1 MRLKGSVTV
10 FVSIILS
17 VLIAFSGT
25 MVDLSRLQT
34 GKKHAKAAVQLSLQS
49 ALTRYHA
56 PLKEQYGIM
65 ATNQKNEE
73 LELLI
78 FELLEKNLAVENRYT
93 PGLIDLYGFE
103 VDSIRVIPC
112 FNMSED
118 YVLEQ
123 QITQF
128 MKYRAPVNTIGNFV
142 EKLKALNTFMKQSGL
157 LNKKMDLEK
166 KLQKIR
172 EEQVYLS
179 LLLSERIN
187 GFLAEQKQ
195 NGDIAKNIKS
205 INENMQSI
213 KSKEAAGGQYE
224 IALKAMPELT
234 EKIITVKNQ
243 IDEIKTSLSSYEEQL
258 DILEENYDDIEEL
271 SEKNNKDL
279 DKLNKK
285 VTDTEKSIFK
295 EKEKEK
301 PNEEKIQDM
310 ETEIEALKKEIES
323 CKELD
328 DGYKD
333 AMQLESDKISKT
345 EQKIFEKNKE
355 IKDCEK
361 EVSKELERLNDKV
374 TTCLSALKDIKNK
387 TEEIYNHV
395 LNIETIVVKY
405 TRYHEGALALADEIE
420 KGAKAA
426 KGHIDDINAEIAKQ
440 REKSDNS
447 FLMRIKADIE
457 KLVLNADSIVI
468 NDIKEKSNTNLT
480 GLQDIQNT
488 IEKTIETMMNQLS
501 SIDLMIEKVEA
512 VPKTCIVPQKQ
523 DFADDIEGRVKL
535 TENHFHEITGKYN
548 EPSYSIDP
556 KINKKEKNE
565 FYKWCN
571 KFFNE
576 SNNVDNSKDKGQQ
589 KKLKQNIETSDK
601 ENKEDKEAYN
611 GEDKNLSDKEINEV
625 FARLPSFK
633 DKDGNYVNV
642 KQSEFSEEEMQ
653 VEQNLLEDQ
662 ASNKSDVEEKYGDL
676 LNQNGS
682 FSEKIGQIISDS
694 SEALINSLY
703 VNEFIVGAFKNA
715 NIDKVAGPKIRPT
728 SFTNETFYEKA
739 EVEYIIFGSKREK
752 ANANLSG
759 ASIFGIRMGLNIIH
773 VYTNP
778 DKTATALTA
787 ATALAGWSGFA
798 VPLVKNLILIGW
810 AAGESWLDIR
820 DINAGKPVPIYKTKN
835 TWKLDLKSLFSNV
848 AGQFLD
854 ESSDWFKQKKDD
866 LISEGDDALQAIV
879 NDMVSSVV
887 QEAFVPLELAIT
899 ELGDSVDNIAD
910 PTIQGLGNI
919 NEFSDFE
926 GLKEWIIQIAQNQY
940 ESIKDEGA
948 NWTKLK
954 LEEYKKK
961 ITEKISSFIFESS
974 AYKNFVSKIKDGC
987 DSIIDKGTEQLA
999 DSVKKLGSKIKDT
1012 GVTDQIVGTVV
1023 SFDYIDYLRLLL
1035 LIVPQKTK
1043 LLRTADLMQLN
1054 MQKSLEN
1061 PDFCLSEFNS
1071 YIIIEADIS
1080 MKYLFLPL
1088 FMKKENKSQI
1098 KIRWGYGY

>member
-34 GKKHAKAAVQLSLQS
+34 GKKHAQAAVQLSLQS

-56 PLKEQYGIM
+56 PLKERYGIM
-65 ATNQKNEE
+65 ATNQNNEE

-78 FELLEKNLAVENRYT
+78 SELLEKNLAVENRYT

-103 VDSIRVIPC
+103 VDSIKVIPC

-172 EEQVYLS
+172 EEQVCLS

-187 GFLAEQKQ
+187 GFSAEQKQ
-195 NGDIAKNIKS
+195 NGDITKNINL
-205 INENMQSI
+205 INENIQNV
-213 KSKEAAGGQYE
+213 KSNEAPGGQYE

-234 EKIITVKNQ
+234 EKIISVKSK
-243 IDEIKTSLSSYEEQL
+243 IDEIESSLSLYEDKLET
-258 DILEENYDDIEEL
+258 LEENYDDIKEL
-271 SEKNNKDL
+271 SNKNNKDL

-285 VTDTEKSIFK
+285 VTDIEKSIL
-295 EKEKEK
+295 KEKEK
-301 PNEEKIQDM
+301 PNKEKIQDM
-310 ETEIEALKKEIES
+310 ETEIEELKKEIES
-323 CKELD
+323 HMELD
-328 DGYKD
+328 ALYKAD
-333 AMQLESDKISKT
+333 MQLESDEISKT
-345 EQKIFEKNKE
+345 EQKISETNKE
-355 IKDCEK
+355 IDDCQK
-361 EVSKELERLNDKV
+361 EVSKELESLNDKV
-374 TTCLSALKDIKNK
+374 STCLSALKDIKTK
-387 TEEIYNHV
+387 TEQIHRHI

-405 TRYHEGALALADEIE
+405 IRYHEGAIALADEIE

-426 KGHIDDINAEIAKQ
+426 KGHIDDINAEIARQ
-440 REKSDNS
+440 REQSDNS

-457 KLVLNADSIVI
+457 KLVLNADSTVI
-468 NDIKEKSNTNLT
+468 NDIKEKSNANLAA
-480 GLQDIQNT
+480 LQDIQIS
-488 IEKTIETMMNQLS
+488 IEKTNETIIDQLI
-501 SIDLMIEKVEA
+501 SIGLMIEKVEA
-512 VPKTCIVPQKQ
+512 VPDTCIVPQKQ

-535 TENHFHEITGKYN
+535 TENHFHDITGKYN

-556 KINKKEKNE
+556 QINKKEKNE
-565 FYKWCN
+565 FCKWCN

-589 KKLKQNIETSDK
+589 KKLKQNIEASEK
-601 ENKEDKEAYN
+601 ENKEDKETYN
-611 GEDKNLSDKEINEV
+611 GEDKGLSDKEINEV

-633 DKDGNYVNV
+633 DKDGNYTNV
-642 KQSEFSEEEMQ
+642 IQSEFSKEETQ
-653 VEQNLLEDQ
+653 AEQNLLEDQ
-662 ASNKSDVEEKYGDL
+662 SSNKSDVEEKYGDL

-694 SEALINSLY
+694 SEALLNSLY

-715 NIDKVAGPKIRPT
+715 NIDNVAGPKIRPA
-728 SFTNETFYEKA
+728 SFTDETFYEKA

-752 ANANLSG
+752 ANANLSRV
-759 ASIFGIRMGLNIIH
+759 SIFGIRMGLNIIH

-798 VPLVKNLILIGW
+798 VPLVKNLILVGW

-835 TWKLDLKSLFSNV
+835 TWKLDLKSLFSNI
-848 AGQFLD
+848 AEQFLD
-854 ESSDWFKQKKDD
+854 ESSDWLKQKKDD
-866 LISEGDDALQAIV
+866 LIGEGDDAMQTIV

-887 QEAFVPLELAIT
+887 QEVFIPLEQAIT

-919 NEFSDFE
+919 NEFNDFD
-926 GLKEWIIQIAQNQY
+926 GLKEWIIEIVQNQY

-961 ITEKISSFIFESS
+961 ITEKISSLFFESS

-987 DSIIDKGTEQLA
+987 DSIINKGTDKLA

-1023 SFDYIDYLRLLL
+1023 SFDYIDYLKLLL

-1061 PDFCLSEFNS
+1061 SDFCLSEYNS
-1071 YIIIEADIS
+1071 YIIIEVGIS
-1080 MKYLFLPL
+1080 MKYMFLPM
-1088 FMKKENKSQI
+1088 FMKKEDKGQI